1 MGDCVVDRDIFAA
14 IEKHYGSFSKGQ
26 RNIAKYLEDNFD
38 RAAFMTAAKLGKTV
52 GVSESTV
59 VRFASELGFDGY
71 PGMRKALQEMIRTRS
86 TSVQRIKVA
95 KDVMGSKDV
104 LETVLHWDMEKLR
117 ATAEE
122 TSRDEFTAAVKAIS
136 KARRI
141 YILGTRSAKALS
153 VFMGFYLNL
162 LFENVKVVDDTSIS
176 EIYEQMLRLS
186 SEDVVI
192 GISFPRYSTR
202 TVNTLKFA
210 KDRNA
215 TVIGI
220 TDNQDSPIAKVA
232 GIRLLAKS
240 DMVSFVDSLVAP
252 LSLINALIVALG
264 SETGDR
270 LPSTFNELE
279 KIWSEYGVY
288 EKSDV

>member
-1 MGDCVVDRDIFAA
+1 MDRDIFAA
-14 IEKHYGSFSKGQ
+14 IERQYASFSKGQ
-26 RNIAKYLEDNFD
+26 KNIAKYLEENFD

-104 LETVLHWDMEKLR
+104 LATVLHWDMEKLR
-117 ATAEE
+117 STAEE
-122 TSRDEFTAAVKAIS
+122 TSREEFAAAVKAIS

-141 YILGTRSAKALS
+141 YILGTRSSKALS

-176 EIYEQMLRLS
+176 EIFEQMLRLTN
-186 SEDVVI
+186 EDVVI

-202 TVNTLKFA
+202 TFNTLKFA
-210 KDRNA
+210 RDRMA

-220 TDNQDSPIAKVA
+220 TDNQDSPIAKVSE
-232 GIRLLAKS
+232 IKLLAKS

-252 LSLINALIVALG
+252 LSLINALILALG
-264 SETGDR
+264 SETGDK
-270 LPSTFNELE
+270 LSGTFSELE

-288 EKSDV
+288 EKSDI

>member
-1 MGDCVVDRDIFAA
+1 MDRDIFAA
-14 IEKHYGSFSKGQ
+14 IERQYASFSKGQ
-26 RNIAKYLEDNFD
+26 KNIAKYLEENFD

-95 KDVMGSKDV
+95 KDVMGTKDV
-104 LETVLHWDMEKLR
+104 LATILHWDMEKLR
-117 ATAEE
+117 STADE
-122 TSRDEFTAAVKAIS
+122 TSRDEFAAAVKAIS
-136 KARRI
+136 GARRI
-141 YILGTRSAKALS
+141 YILGTRSSKSLS

-162 LFENVKVVDDTSIS
+162 LFENVKVIDDTSIS
-176 EIYEQMLRLS
+176 EIFEQMLRVTD
-186 SEDVVI
+186 EDVVI

-202 TVNTLKFA
+202 TVKTLKFA
-210 KDRNA
+210 RDRMA

-220 TDNQDSPIAKVA
+220 TDNGDSPIAKVSE
-232 GIRLLAKS
+232 IKLLAKS
-240 DMVSFVDSLVAP
+240 NMVSFVDSLVAP

-264 SETGDR
+264 SEAGDK
-270 LPSTFNELE
+270 LSTTFNELE

-288 EKSDV
+288 EKTDV

>member
-1 MGDCVVDRDIFAA
+1 MDRDIFSAM
-14 IEKHYGSFSKGQ
+14 ERLYSSFSKGQ
-26 RNIAKYLEDNFD
+26 KRIAKYLEENFD

-95 KDVMGSKDV
+95 KDVMGSRDI
-104 LETVLHWDMEKLR
+104 LATVLHWDMEKIR
-117 ATAEE
+117 ATNEE
-122 TSRDEFTAAVKAIS
+122 TSREEFTAAVKAIS

-141 YILGTRSAKALS
+141 YILGTRSSKALS

-176 EIYEQMLRLS
+176 EIFEQMMRLTE
-186 SEDVVI
+186 EDVVI

-202 TVNTLKFA
+202 TLKTLQFA
-210 KDRNA
+210 RDRMA

-220 TDNQDSPIAKVA
+220 TDNKDSPIAKVA
-232 GIRLLAKS
+232 EIMLLAKS

-264 SETGDR
+264 AETGDT
-270 LPSTFNELE
+270 LSSTFNELE